1 MQKLLDSPWLTASI
15 LAAAA
20 LLLAISGQAVTVTPG
35 ESIQDAVEMASFGET
50 VFVSGGTYHENVF
63 LRAGISL
70 VGLDQGDGLPTIDAS
85 GDGSAITLS
94 ADGCTLEG
102 LIVSGGGEEEG
113 DAGIKILSRNNV
125 IRGVSVLGNA
135 NCGILVEDSGNNTI
149 VESIF
154 RRNAIGIAL
163 RGAWGNAIASNLIE
177 FNGRGIEILPREVD
191 GSMTPAES
199 GLGVSI
205 KYMPTLEG
213 EDVREL
219 GREARGNVISNNRF
233 ANNGQ
238 NAYDEGLDDWDD
250 GLSGN
255 SFIDFDDLAE
265 GCTDRNRDG
274 ICDAGLA
281 IPGGSSKDRY
291 PLASENAAFVYRSGG
306 RGELM
311 LERIAYNPGEEME
324 VRYGLPSGTSGR
336 IELLPA
342 NGTSPIEAVGVEGSG
357 SANLMV
363 PAEEGSYDLR
373 IFDEGGPLSSIA
385 IAVEVPDV
393 SASIQSASTCDM
405 IVITY
410 SGAPG
415 LFGDWVG
422 VFPSGGS
429 DDRPI
434 EKRVLAGSS
443 RGQLNFIAPQSA
455 GSYDFRLF
463 REGEAAAIAVSG
475 PVHVAA
481 SSGVRIVATPS
492 TATSGEAISV
502 SFWGA
507 KPNGVIGMYTMT
519 SPDKFMIDM
528 QSLGGRS
535 CGEITFVPPGP
546 GRYDF
551 RMFEDNVYRKHM
563 GASNV
568 VVVS

>member
-1 MQKLLDSPWLTASI
+1 MQKWLDSPWLMASF

-20 LLLAISGQAVTVTPG
+20 LLLAISGQAVTVTAG
-35 ESIQDAVEMASFGET
+35 ESIQEAIEQAYPGDT
-50 VFVSGGTYHENVF
+50 VLVSSGTYHENVF
-63 LRAGISL
+63 LTVGIAL
-70 VGLDQGDGLPTIDAS
+70 VGVDQGDGHPIVDAA
-85 GDGSAITLS
+85 GNGSAITLS

-102 LIVSGGGEEEG
+102 LIVSGGGDSES
-113 DAGIKILSRNNV
+113 DAGIKILSRDNV
-125 IRGVSVLGNA
+125 VRSNRVEGNA
-135 NCGILVEDSGNNTI
+135 NCGILVEAAGNNTLS
-149 VESIF
+149 ENIF
-154 RRNAIGIAL
+154 RSNAIGIAL

-177 FNGRGIEILPREVD
+177 LNGRGIEILPREVD

-199 GLGVSI
+199 GLGISI
-205 KYMPTLEG
+205 KYRPTLEG

-219 GREARGNVISNNRF
+219 GREARGNIISNNRF

-250 GLSGN
+250 GSSGN
-255 SFIDFDDLAE
+255 SFIDFDDLYE
-265 GCTDRNRDG
+265 GCRDKDRDG
-274 ICDAGLA
+274 ICDAGHM
-281 IPGGSSKDRY
+281 IPGGSSRDRY
-291 PLASENAAFVYRSGG
+291 PLASEDAAFLYRSDG

-311 LERIAYNPGEEME
+311 LMRIVYNPGEEME
-324 VRYGLPSGTSGR
+324 VRRSLPLGTGGR

-342 NGTSPIEAVGVEGSG
+342 NGTSPIEAVEVEGAG
-357 SANLMV
+357 SLNLRA

-373 IFDEGGPLSSIA
+373 IFDEGGLLSSIT
-385 IAVEVPDV
+385 IAVEVPAV
-393 SASIQSASTCDM
+393 SASIQSASTCDT
-405 IVITY
+405 IPITY

-415 LFGDWVG
+415 LFGDWIG

-434 EKRVLAGSS
+434 ERRVLAGSS

-455 GSYDFRLF
+455 GNYDFRLF
-463 REGEAAAIAVSG
+463 REGEAAAIAESD

-502 SFWGA
+502 SFWGG

-535 CGEITFVPPGP
+535 CGAITFVPPGP